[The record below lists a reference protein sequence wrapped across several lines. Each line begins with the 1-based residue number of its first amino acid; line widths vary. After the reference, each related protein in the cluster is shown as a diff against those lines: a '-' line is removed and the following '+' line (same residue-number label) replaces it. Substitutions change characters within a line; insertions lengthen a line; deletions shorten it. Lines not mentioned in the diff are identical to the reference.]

1 MNKKIK
7 KEVEV
12 CVDGVH
18 FCFIL
23 GSRRLDPPS
32 NTFSA
37 GGEADNV
44 WRGGRG
50 LQAMVDPPLEKK
62 RLYKAWIFE
71 RGWIFE
77 RQSEMAKRTAEMGE
91 DVQEVVARWVF
102 GCELVAVILLE
113 ERPEFVQEGAFSM
126 HILRVEKMYACGGVG
141 RVWRKEFQ
149 KWKKTQVERATE
161 VMWTRAVEEA
171 VDMCRRHRYHPA
183 RGVRRESWLTCWL
196 WVEGKEVVQGRFV
209 RVGTGQRHALKA
221 QVVEG
226 GVESGWWVKRT
237 MREAWS
243 SVWLGW
249 DASDALDAWAAEQT
263 AALGAWVRC
272 RVD

>member
-1 MNKKIK
+1 M
-7 KEVEV
+7 
-12 CVDGVH
+12 
-18 FCFIL
+18 
-23 GSRRLDPPS
+23 
-32 NTFSA
+32 
-37 GGEADNV
+37 
-44 WRGGRG
+44 
-50 LQAMVDPPLEKK
+50 
-62 RLYKAWIFE
+62 
-71 RGWIFE
+71 
-77 RQSEMAKRTAEMGE
+77 
-91 DVQEVVARWVF
+91 QEVVARWVF
-102 GCELVAVILLE
+102 GWELEAVT
-113 ERPEFVQEGAFSM
+113 ERGATSEFVEDSAMATQCVVGAGM
-126 HILRVEKMYACGGVG
+126 RACGGVG

-196 WVEGKEVVQGRFV
+196 WVEGKEVLAGRFV
-209 RVGTGQRHALKA
+209 RSGKGQRHALKA

-243 SVWLGW
+243 SVWVGW